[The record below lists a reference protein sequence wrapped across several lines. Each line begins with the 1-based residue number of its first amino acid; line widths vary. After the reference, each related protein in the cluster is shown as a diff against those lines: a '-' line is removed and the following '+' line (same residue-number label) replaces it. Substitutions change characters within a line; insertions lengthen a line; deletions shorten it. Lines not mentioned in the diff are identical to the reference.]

1 MELQKLGLPGLH
13 GNPWQGGVGKRL
25 YVALVVP
32 NPGALKEGG
41 GGLEEV
47 GREFMEWQVPGR
59 ELGGVGENQ
68 AEGEFHEPEERV
80 Y

>member
-1 MELQKLGLPGLH
+1 MSASPAHTTSNQPIEVELQRRSLPGLH

-47 GREFMEWQVPGR
+47 GREFME
-59 ELGGVGENQ
+59 
-68 AEGEFHEPEERV
+68 
-80 Y
+80 

>member
-1 MELQKLGLPGLH
+1 MELQERGLPGLH

-25 YVALVVP
+25 YVALIVP

-47 GREFMEWQVPGR
+47 GREFME
-59 ELGGVGENQ
+59 
-68 AEGEFHEPEERV
+68 
-80 Y
+80 

>member
-1 MELQKLGLPGLH
+1 MSACPAHTTSNQPIEVELQKLGLPGLH

-25 YVALVVP
+25 YVALIVP

-47 GREFMEWQVPGR
+47 GREFME
-59 ELGGVGENQ
+59 
-68 AEGEFHEPEERV
+68 
-80 Y
+80 